1 MPENEKKEEKK
12 QPIEMTG
19 DELLDYALAP
29 ELAAKLREIAQGEKP
44 REPEAEGK
52 EDVDC

>member
-1 MPENEKKEEKK
+1 MTDEKKEEKK
-12 QPIEMTG
+12 KEPIEMTG
-19 DELLDYALAP
+19 DELLNYALAP

-44 REPEAEGK
+44 REPEP

>member
-1 MPENEKKEEKK
+1 MTDEEKEEKK
-12 QPIEMTG
+12 RPIDMTS
-19 DELLDYALAP
+19 DELLDYAIAP

-44 REPEAEGK
+44 REPEP